1 MDLLFGFS
9 GRIGR
14 LQWWLGQLAMVAISI
29 VSVFVIYS
37 GQGLAGLEA
46 VQDGSLERLSAGM
59 VATLAIVTLLTTWI
73 GLAVSIKRF
82 HDRDKSGFWIL
93 IILVPIIGP
102 LWQFIECGFLSGTD
116 GTNRYGDRG
125 GRGSSMSRADS
136 LDSRA
141 YSISAA
147 EQPRTISAST
157 VMPQPAGRFA
167 RQAASGFGRRGR

>member
-37 GQGLAGLEA
+37 GQGLAGLKA
-46 VQDGSLERLSAGM
+46 VQDGNLERLSAGM
-59 VATLAIVTLLTTWI
+59 VATLAVVTLLTTWI

-93 IILVPIIGP
+93 IIFVPVIGP
-102 LWQFIECGFLSGTD
+102 LWQLIECGFLSGTD
-116 GTNRYGDRG
+116 GSNSYGNRGNRA
-125 GRGSSMSRADS
+125 SSVGRADA

-141 YSISAA
+141 FAFAEEPHTASAT
-147 EQPRTISAST
+147 P
-157 VMPQPAGRFA
+157 VPQQAGRFA
-167 RQAASGFGRRGR
+167 RQAATGFGRRGR

>member
-14 LQWWLGQLAMVAISI
+14 LQWWLGQLAMIAISI

-37 GQGLAGLEA
+37 GQGLAGLKA
-46 VQDGSLERLSAGM
+46 VQDGDLSRLSAVM
-59 VATLAIVTLLTTWI
+59 LSTLAVVTLLTTWI

-82 HDRDKSGFWIL
+82 HDRDKSGFWVL
-93 IILVPIIGP
+93 IIFVPIIGP

-116 GTNRYGDRG
+116 GSNSFGNRGDQ
-125 GRGSSMSRADS
+125 GSSMGRADA

-141 YSISAA
+141 FAF
-147 EQPRTISAST
+147 AS
-157 VMPQPAGRFA
+157 PQPSRAVSDIPSPAQSGRFA
-167 RQAASGFGRRGR
+167 RQASMAFGRRGR